1 MRLRLLS
8 AVVIATF
15 CGFNVDSVLHAERPR
30 AVAVPVECG
39 YTSSL
44 FDGKTLDGWTVE
56 NDAKVEIQEGMIFLK
71 DGNGWLRTNHV
82 YADFKLHIE
91 WKALKEDKYDA
102 GIYLRAVP
110 GGAPFPKR
118 GYQANLLKG
127 KEGNIGTIPGAESS
141 GLVRLGEWNAFDIT
155 VIGESVTTFIN
166 GRLAYSVSGI
176 KEPVGH
182 VGIQVEVPLGG
193 QFLLRN
199 LQITELG
206 FSSLFNGQD
215 FSGWEGAGQDANTCW
230 KVEDGLLVCTGQK
243 GPWLK
248 SCCEYGDYSLRFDYQ
263 LAPGGNSGVY
273 VRVPQ
278 DGNHHRENE
287 AKPAAGFEVQVLD
300 DADPQY
306 AKLKDFQYSAS
317 IYDIV
322 GANPRNTRPAGQWN
336 TLEINCDGYHVTTRH
351 NGVVVTDITAE
362 SHPAI
367 KLRELKGFLGL
378 QNHSTQVKFR
388 NLRIGAPVPSP
399 SK

>member
-1 MRLRLLS
+1 
-8 AVVIATF
+8 
-15 CGFNVDSVLHAERPR
+15 
-30 AVAVPVECG
+30 
-39 YTSSL
+39 
-44 FDGKTLDGWTVE
+44 
-56 NDAKVEIQEGMIFLK
+56 
-71 DGNGWLRTNHV
+71 
-82 YADFKLHIE
+82 
-91 WKALKEDKYDA
+91 
-102 GIYLRAVP
+102 
-110 GGAPFPKR
+110 
-118 GYQANLLKG
+118 
-127 KEGNIGTIPGAESS
+127 
-141 GLVRLGEWNAFDIT
+141 
-155 VIGESVTTFIN
+155 
-166 GRLAYSVSGI
+166 
-176 KEPVGH
+176 
-182 VGIQVEVPLGG
+182 
-193 QFLLRN
+193 LLRN